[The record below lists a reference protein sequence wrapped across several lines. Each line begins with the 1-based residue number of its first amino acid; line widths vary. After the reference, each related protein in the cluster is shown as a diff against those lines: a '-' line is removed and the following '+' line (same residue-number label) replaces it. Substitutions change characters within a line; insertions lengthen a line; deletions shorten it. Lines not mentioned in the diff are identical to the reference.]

1 MQIVRNK
8 TSALLI
14 LIVILSACAP
24 APVASPTK
32 SPAAAPTTL
41 SPTTSSGSLIGGYT
55 ELLGALRATGV
66 AVEPAGNVSQ
76 PFFPVEGHLVKVNG
90 EDVQVFEFADNA
102 TMEQHAMRVS
112 ATGSSIGTTM
122 VNWMASPHFF
132 KKGKIIAI
140 YVGDAPQGIGALQ
153 AVFGPQFA
161 GR

>member
-8 TSALLI
+8 KLALFILI
-14 LIVILSACAP
+14 LIVSGCAP
-24 APVASPTK
+24 APAAVPTK
-32 SPAAAPTTL
+32 SPAAA
-41 SPTTSSGSLIGGYT
+41 PTTSSGSLIGGYT
-55 ELLGALRATGV
+55 ELLGSLRATGV
-66 AVEPAGNVSQ
+66 AVEAAGDVSQ

-102 TMEQHAMRVS
+102 TMEQNAMRVS

-140 YVGDAPQGIGALQ
+140 YVGDAPQVIGALQ